1 MRLIRPS
8 GRFGRVTHAAG
19 SLAGFPLAG
28 FILGLT
34 SALGFIPLVLLPLIA
49 AVGAGAV
56 SLWRVRKI
64 PRHLLDVG
72 GFGRHVEAAAVVA
85 AFALLV
91 VAGSAVFDPDV
102 FSLAASVTLIGGT
115 CTAAVAAWHGVR
127 LVRGARTLFDVTVT
141 TGGTLSVLMLHGMF
155 AVVPT
160 VLAVCE
166 WLEAVMPHLRLIADQ
181 GEIIPV
187 SAMWDAAVTA
197 NGPELDTAR
206 PAPVDLFTRAPVT
219 AESIFGP
226 GWSRSRAPPRRR
238 SSNPARRGTGR
249 GLHRRGTR

>member
-1 MRLIRPS
+1 MNVTLAFQRLNLAHAATLIAAVTVAAACFTVAFTDPQLGLDAGLLLAALSGLVYALMRLIRPS

-160 VLAVCE
+160 VLAV
-166 WLEAVMPHLRLIADQ
+166 WA
-181 GEIIPV
+181 
-187 SAMWDAAVTA
+187 S
-197 NGPELDTAR
+197 
-206 PAPVDLFTRAPVT
+206 
-219 AESIFGP
+219 
-226 GWSRSRAPPRRR
+226 GW
-238 SSNPARRGTGR
+238 
-249 GLHRRGTR
+249 GL